1 MKKLMRKIIVALVIV
16 FVLSALYATSL
27 VLLPKS
33 VNEVL
38 IDISKGESAQNIANK
53 LYEKNIIRSKKV
65 FYLYVKFTDI
75 DKTLSFGKYHFSGK
89 LSLTDVVNIL
99 RLGKVVLRKATIPEG
114 LTINK
119 TAKVLSQYGF
129 VDYDKFVKIC
139 NDSLFARKLTGFS
152 VISLEGFLYPET
164 YHFPYEVSE
173 QYIIKT
179 LVQEFFSQTQDC
191 DFAPNKGLDFYEI
204 LVLASIVERE
214 ARFRDEQPTIASV
227 YLNRI
232 KYNYKLQADP
242 TVAYALELQGEIRKK
257 IYYRDLKIDSPFNTY
272 KNLGLP
278 PSPICSPAASSIKA
292 VLEPAETDFFF
303 FFANGSGRHEFNQTY
318 KQHINQQNL
327 RNK

>member
-1 MKKLMRKIIVALVIV
+1 MKPARKVIIAFVTVII
-16 FVLSALYATSL
+16 LLTLYVVSL
-27 VLLPKS
+27 AILPKKI
-33 VNEVL
+33 NEVL
-38 IDISKGESAQNIANK
+38 IDISKGESAHSIAEK
-53 LYEKNIIRSKKV
+53 LYEKNVIHSERI

-89 LSLTDVVNIL
+89 LSLPDVVKIL
-99 RLGKVVLRKATIPEG
+99 KLGKVVLRKVTIPEG
-114 LTINK
+114 LTIRK

-129 VDYDKFVKIC
+129 VDQDKFVTLC

-152 VISLEGFLYPET
+152 VSSLEGFLYPET

-179 LVQEFFSQTQDC
+179 LVQEFFSQTQDF
-191 DFAPNKGLDFYEI
+191 DFVPNNVLDFYETLI
-204 LVLASIVERE
+204 LASIVERE

-242 TVAYALELQGEIRKK
+242 TVAYVLEQQGKIRKK
-257 IYYRDLKIDSPFNTY
+257 IFYRDLKINSPYNTY

-278 PSPICSPAASSIKA
+278 PSPICSPAISAIQA
-292 VLEPAETDFFF
+292 VLEPAETDYFF

-318 KQHINQQNL
+318 QQHINQQNSI
-327 RNK
+327 NK

>member
-1 MKKLMRKIIVALVIV
+1 MKLVQKIIITLVIV
-16 FVLSALYATSL
+16 FALSALYASFL
-27 VLLPKS
+27 VFLPKS
-33 VNEVL
+33 VNEVI
-38 IDISKGESAQNIANK
+38 IDISKGESAQSIADK

-65 FYLYVKFTDI
+65 FYLYVKFTNI
-75 DKTLSFGKYHFSGK
+75 DKTLSFGKYHFSGE
-89 LSLTDVVNIL
+89 LSLPGVTNIL
-99 RLGKVVLRKATIPEG
+99 KLGKVVLRKATIPEG

-129 VDYDKFVKIC
+129 VDYKKFITLC

-152 VISLEGFLYPET
+152 VASLEGFLYPET

-173 QYIIKT
+173 QYIIQT
-179 LVQEFFSQTQDC
+179 LVQEFFSQTQNF
-191 DFAPNKGLDFYEI
+191 DFAPNKGLDFYET

-242 TVAYALELQGEIRKK
+242 TVAYALELQGKIRKK

-272 KNLGLP
+272 KNFGLP
-278 PSPICSPAASSIKA
+278 PSPICSPAVSSIKA
-292 VLEPAETDFFF
+292 VLEPVETDYFF

-318 KQHINQQNL
+318 QQHINQQNL

>member
-1 MKKLMRKIIVALVIV
+1 MKLGKRIIITIAIV
-16 FVLSALYATSL
+16 MIISALFATSL
-27 VLLPKS
+27 VVLPKQ

-38 IDISKGESAQNIANK
+38 IDISKGESAHSIAAK
-53 LYEKNIIRSKKV
+53 LYEKNVIRSKRV
-65 FYLYVKFTDI
+65 FYLYVKFSDI

-89 LSLTDVVNIL
+89 LSLPDVVKVL
-99 RLGKVVLRKATIPEG
+99 ELGKVVLRKVTIPEG
-114 LTINK
+114 LTVKK

-129 VDYDKFVKIC
+129 VDQDKFITLC
-139 NDSLFARKLTGFS
+139 NDSLFTRKLTGFS
-152 VISLEGFLYPET
+152 VSSLEGFLYPET

-179 LVQEFFSQTQDC
+179 LVQEFFSQTQEF
-191 DFAPNKGLDFYEI
+191 DFVPNKDLDFYET

-242 TVAYALELQGEIRKK
+242 TVAYALELQGKIRKK
-257 IYYRDLKIDSPFNTY
+257 IYYRDLKIDSPYNTY
-272 KNLGLP
+272 KYLGLP
-278 PSPICSPAASSIKA
+278 PSPICSPAISAIQA

-303 FFANGSGRHEFNQTY
+303 FFANGTGRHEFNQTY
-318 KQHINQQNL
+318 QQHLDQQNMI
-327 RNK
+327 NK

>member
-1 MKKLMRKIIVALVIV
+1 MKLARKIIFMLLIL
-16 FVLSALYATSL
+16 FILSTLYATFL
-27 VLLPKS
+27 VFLPKS
-33 VNEVL
+33 VNEVI
-38 IDISKGESAQNIANK
+38 IDISKGESAQSIANK
-53 LYEKNIIRSKKV
+53 LYEKKIIRSKKV
-65 FYLYVKFTDI
+65 FYFYVKFTDI
-75 DKTLSFGKYHFSGK
+75 DKTLSFGKYHFSGE
-89 LSLTDVVNIL
+89 LSLPGVANIL
-99 RLGKVVLRKATIPEG
+99 KLGKVVLRKATIPEG

-129 VDYDKFVKIC
+129 VDYQKFITLC
-139 NDSLFARKLTGFS
+139 NDSLFVRKLTGFS
-152 VISLEGFLYPET
+152 VSSLEGFLYPET

-173 QYIIKT
+173 QYIIQT

-191 DFAPNKGLDFYEI
+191 DFAPNKGLDFYET

-214 ARFRDEQPTIASV
+214 ARFRDEQSTIASV

-242 TVAYALELQGEIRKK
+242 TVAYALELQGKIRKK

-272 KNLGLP
+272 KNFGLP
-278 PSPICSPAASSIKA
+278 PSPICSPSVSSIEA
-292 VLEPAETDFFF
+292 VLEPAETDYFF

-318 KQHINQQNL
+318 QQHINQQNL